1 MATSPFV
8 QTLTEF
14 REELAV
20 SVITN
25 VCVDPVD
32 REVSH
37 QRKAARF
44 SKVDCFDDVSGLR
57 LSGGAAA
64 A

>member
-1 MATSPFV
+1 MATSSFV

-25 VCVDPVD
+25 VCAGPMD

-37 QRKAARF
+37 QRKAQ
-44 SKVDCFDDVSGLR
+44 
-57 LSGGAAA
+57 
-64 A
+64 